1 MNNMLGLE
9 LIALFNIGMYICGFV
24 LFFMI
29 MTYLDLKIKYQ
40 KKINEA
46 LHNLEKKNIKIEDIV
61 LSLIDKKEE

>member
-1 MNNMLGLE
+1 MNNLLGPG
-9 LIALFNIGMYICGFV
+9 LIALFTIGMYICGFI

-29 MTYLDLKIKYQ
+29 MTCLDLKIKYQ

-46 LHNLEKKNIKIEDIV
+46 LHNLEKKNIKIEDII